1 MKYLKLFEMFGDE
14 MFGEM
19 SRKRFHDKVR
29 KQRDKEVTEVS
40 EYLKDIFSEISDDFH
55 IKYHDSSKYLRFEKN
70 ISLTI
75 NLIKKSPEFKK
86 PDGTDDWSRFKQST
100 FKAGEVIEQIL
111 TSKSYIESID
121 GEISKVWLHI
131 ENPNKG
137 VTMSFEDFL
146 NSYSQLGNLVQINI
160 EYIIQ

>member
-1 MKYLKLFEMFGDE
+1 MFGDE

-19 SRKRFHDKVR
+19 SRKRSHKDWIKNKMR
-29 KQRDKEVTEVS
+29 KQLDKEVTEVS
-40 EYLKDIFSEISDDFH
+40 EYLKDIFSEISDDFY
-55 IKYHDSSKYLRFEKN
+55 INCHDSSKYLRFEES

-86 PDGTDDWSRFKQST
+86 PDGTDDWSRFKQAT

-121 GEISKVWLHI
+121 GKISKVWLHI
-131 ENPNKG
+131 KDPNDG

-146 NSYSQLGNLVQINI
+146 NRYSQLGNLVQINI
-160 EYIIQ
+160 EYII